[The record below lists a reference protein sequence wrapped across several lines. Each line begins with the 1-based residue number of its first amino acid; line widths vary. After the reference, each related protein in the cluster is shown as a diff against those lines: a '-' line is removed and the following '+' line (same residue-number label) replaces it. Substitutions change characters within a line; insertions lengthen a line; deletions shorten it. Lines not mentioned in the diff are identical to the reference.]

1 MSAVRA
7 VIVVVAALV
16 LGGCARGPAA
26 TPFQPVIPAFQA
38 DTCDEL
44 AAEFAT
50 TADASMRAV
59 IDGPDMIADEQ
70 KSVLIKR
77 MQTLLAVAV
86 TEQARKSGVVGTC
99 AMPGWL
105 QQAERGFSN
114 RITSVDREGCIRRQS
129 GDRLPGVV
137 ARAQQRPPSRR
148 YGPGVD
154 SRRASPW
161 ARDACWPDKGVF
173 RLA

>member
-1 MSAVRA
+1 MSAVRT
-7 VIVVVAALV
+7 VVVVVAALA
-16 LGGCARGPAA
+16 LGACAGGPAA

-114 RITSVDREGCIRRQS
+114 ELRQS
-129 GDRLPGVV
+129 IGKAAYDGNPVIDYQAWLLELSSDL
-137 ARAQQRPPSRR
+137 RAAGMGQ
-148 YGPGVD
+148 G
-154 SRRASPW
+154 
-161 ARDACWPDKGVF
+161 
-173 RLA
+173 

>member
-7 VIVVVAALV
+7 VIVVAAVV
-16 LGGCARGPAA
+16 LGACAGGPVA

-44 AAEFAT
+44 AREFAT
-50 TADASMRAV
+50 ITDGAMRAV
-59 IDGPDMIADEQ
+59 IEGPDMIADEQ

-105 QQAERGFSN
+105 QQAEHGFSN
-114 RITSVDREGCIRRQS
+114 ELRESIGKAAYDGSPVIDYQAWLLELS
-129 GDRLPGVV
+129 SDL
-137 ARAQQRPPSRR
+137 RAAGMGR
-148 YGPGVD
+148 G
-154 SRRASPW
+154 
-161 ARDACWPDKGVF
+161 
-173 RLA
+173 